1 MKKFTA
7 AIFLAICVCPI
18 AATLDAGETL
28 PPVKGVAAQPLAAQ
42 ARRVAQALKF
52 LGQPLT
58 ESQQS
63 ALQAALKE
71 TDETKATRAIQRVL
85 DPLVLAAVNINPE
98 SRVKVAAGPVKRDL
112 LQNGWTMF
120 LVKVHNQAGVTAP
133 LRVTSPN
140 SAPVYR
146 KSSGTSKP
154 SSPIKPEHLANR
166 WMTLE
171 SYDKQ
176 PMMPTLS
183 GLGLEY
189 RILMIYSRDAG
200 NREATLSFDVG
211 QGTQDLGFR
220 NELPLLFDCQP
231 AIEVELQVLDHDGKP
246 TTGQFIIRDGSGRV
260 FPARSKRMAPDFF
273 FHDQIYRH
281 SGETVLLPPGQYEVT
296 YTRGPEY
303 MILKKSIT
311 VPDVPR
317 HKETFSLKRWIKLA
331 DYDWYSGDHHI
342 HAAGCAHYDAPA
354 QGVKPS
360 AMMRHILGEDLNVG
374 CVLSWGPCWY
384 HQKEFFSGQLDESS
398 HPNYLMRYDVEVSGF
413 PSSHAGHLCLL
424 NLSEDDFSY
433 AEPQTFDWTFDGEQG
448 QFEGRT
454 TERLGQWPS
463 WNLPILKWGQAQGG
477 VVGYSHSG
485 WGLAVPETS
494 LPNYHI
500 PPFNGIGANE
510 YIVDVVHN
518 ACDFISAVDTPISW
532 ELNIWYHT
540 LNCGYRCRISG
551 ETDFPCIYGDRVGLG
566 RVYVKIDDER
576 EEGNQLSY
584 EGWIRGIRDG
594 RSYCSDGLS
603 HLFDFEINGLGV
615 GEKGTDGHISF
626 LALKA
631 GEPLKI
637 KVKAAALLGE
647 TPDEA
652 IRSKPLTQKPYWHI
666 ERARIGDSRRVP
678 VELIVNGEP
687 VERQEIVADGSMQEL
702 SFDYQPTI
710 SSWIALRILAAAH
723 TNPIF
728 VELDGKPIRA
738 SKKSAKWCLA
748 SVDKCWEA
756 KQPRIRKHEQA
767 AAAAAFEHARE
778 AYRNILAQSH
788 DDSGN

>member
-28 PPVKGVAAQPLAAQ
+28 PPVKGVAAQPLGAQ

-58 ESQQS
+58 ISQQA

-71 TDETKATRAIQRVL
+71 TDETKAPRAIQQVL

-146 KSSGTSKP
+146 QSSGTSKP

-183 GLGLEY
+183 GLELEY

-220 NELPLLFDCQP
+220 NELPLLFDCRP

-398 HPNYLMRYDVEVSGF
+398 RPNYLMRYDVEVSGF

-448 QFEGRT
+448 QFEGRI

-463 WNLPILKWGQAQGG
+463 WNLPILKWGAGTRRCGG
-477 VVGYSHSG
+477 
-485 WGLAVPETS
+485 L
-494 LPNYHI
+494 
-500 PPFNGIGANE
+500 
-510 YIVDVVHN
+510 
-518 ACDFISAVDTPISW
+518 
-532 ELNIWYHT
+532 
-540 LNCGYRCRISG
+540 
-551 ETDFPCIYGDRVGLG
+551 
-566 RVYVKIDDER
+566 
-576 EEGNQLSY
+576 
-584 EGWIRGIRDG
+584 
-594 RSYCSDGLS
+594 
-603 HLFDFEINGLGV
+603 
-615 GEKGTDGHISF
+615 
-626 LALKA
+626 
-631 GEPLKI
+631 
-637 KVKAAALLGE
+637 
-647 TPDEA
+647 
-652 IRSKPLTQKPYWHI
+652 
-666 ERARIGDSRRVP
+666 
-678 VELIVNGEP
+678 
-687 VERQEIVADGSMQEL
+687 
-702 SFDYQPTI
+702 
-710 SSWIALRILAAAH
+710 
-723 TNPIF
+723 
-728 VELDGKPIRA
+728 
-738 SKKSAKWCLA
+738 
-748 SVDKCWEA
+748 
-756 KQPRIRKHEQA
+756 
-767 AAAAAFEHARE
+767 
-778 AYRNILAQSH
+778 LAQWL
-788 DDSGN
+788 GTGGP